1 MSKKTFFL
9 VLTMLVCLGVAVF
22 LIFYFNQSGDM
33 RTQDAGPG
41 LKPVPSVRYR
51 INRND
56 TDVHQVGA
64 EARTDAE
71 DHLGTNATNGSAK
84 VVASG
89 FSDEKHNERLES
101 AKIDDKVLTPN
112 FIEDLAEVIFEHYLP
127 QEKRLTLTFKQIN
140 MRYGLY
146 FYGLDYMEDDVLQI
160 RREIFG
166 HLLRPFIIDRLSPVV
181 AVNLTKRIVD
191 IALNKPKEFRQGSK
205 KVFRILTRSEVAELL
220 ASLARK
226 VRNISY
232 IFVDYARNGQVD
244 ELMREYFQAVELLKK
259 AYFNYWQLKD
269 EEHGQMERLG
279 RKIKQGIVAREK
291 IKGQIRALLTSSGGQ
306 RGSSEVIYVAKW
318 IYRRINTDK
327 VSRDVIK
334 ALGQAGL
341 AWAKQ
346 LEEEAQKMREG

>member
-1 MSKKTFFL
+1 MSKKIFFL
-9 VLTMLVCLGVAVF
+9 VLTLLVCLGVGVF
-22 LIFYFNQSGDM
+22 LIFYFNQSGGM

-41 LKPVPSVRYR
+41 LKPLPSVRYR
-51 INRND
+51 IKRNE
-56 TDVHQVGA
+56 TDVRQVEP
-64 EARTDAE
+64 EAGTDAE
-71 DHLGTNATNGSAK
+71 AHPGANAANESAK

-89 FSDEKHNERLES
+89 FSDEKHNDRLES

-166 HLLRPFIIDRLSPVV
+166 HLLRPFIIDRLSSVV
-181 AVNLTKRIVD
+181 AVNLTNKIVD
-191 IALNKPKEFRQGSK
+191 IALNRPKEFRQGSK
-205 KVFRILTRSEVAELL
+205 KVSRILTRSEVAELL

-232 IFVDYARNGQVD
+232 VFVDYARKREID
-244 ELMREYFQAVELLKK
+244 ELMREYFQAEELLKK

-269 EEHGQMERLG
+269 KEHGQMEKLG
-279 RKIKQGIVAREK
+279 RKIKQGIVDREK
-291 IKGQIRALLTSSGGQ
+291 IKGQIRVLLTSSAGQ
-306 RGSSEVIYVAKW
+306 QGSSEVLYIAKW
-318 IYRRINTDK
+318 IYRRIKADK
-327 VSRDVIK
+327 VSRDVIE

-341 AWAKQ
+341 AWAGQ
-346 LEEEAQKMREG
+346 LEKEGQKMRGE